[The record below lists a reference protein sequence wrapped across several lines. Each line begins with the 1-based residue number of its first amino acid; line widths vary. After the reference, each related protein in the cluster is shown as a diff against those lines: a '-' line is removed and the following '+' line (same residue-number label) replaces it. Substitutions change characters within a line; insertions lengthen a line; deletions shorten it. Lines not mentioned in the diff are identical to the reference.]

1 MTAADDDER
10 IVTDLLKA
18 IDGDAGPLRPAL
30 LELRSLAHGPVPV
43 PSPELADLLVGSP
56 VVSLAPRRRARAAI
70 FSLAVVA
77 AMGVG
82 TTAAAALSPEF
93 RTATQ
98 HVITGIVGG
107 LTPGATSPVP
117 HTPTPEP
124 STANGPVR
132 PTTTHPTPHPTP
144 TDSLPPQTPGQ
155 PNGSSPGHP
164 GPLIPVKPVPPV
176 VPSQKDHTPGIPPTP
191 GIPATP
197 QKSWTNGMIPGIYD
211 GVPGA
216 K

>member
-1 MTAADDDER
+1 MSAADDER

-18 IDGDAGPLRPAL
+18 IDGEAGSLRPAL

-43 PSPELADLLVGSP
+43 PSPELADLLVGSA
-56 VVSLAPRRRARAAI
+56 VVSLVPRRRARRRAAI
-70 FSLAVVA
+70 FSLAVVT

-82 TTAAAALSPEF
+82 TTAAAAMSPEF

-107 LTPGATSPVP
+107 LTPGATSSVTQ
-117 HTPTPEP
+117 TPTPEP
-124 STANGPVR
+124 STANAPVR
-132 PTTTHPTPHPTP
+132 STTTHPAPHSTP

-155 PNGSSPGHP
+155 RSSPGHP
-164 GPLIPVKPVPPV
+164 DPLVPVKQVPPV
-176 VPSQKDHTPGIPPTP
+176 LPSQKDHIPGVPPTP
-191 GIPATP
+191 GRPSTP
-197 QKSWTNGMIPGIYD
+197 QKSWTDGMIPGISD